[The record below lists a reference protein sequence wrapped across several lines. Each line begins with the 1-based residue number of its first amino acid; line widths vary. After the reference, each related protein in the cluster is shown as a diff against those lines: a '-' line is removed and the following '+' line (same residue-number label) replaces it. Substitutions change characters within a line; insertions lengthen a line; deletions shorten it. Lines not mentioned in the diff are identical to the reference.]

1 MQRILRI
8 LSVALVTAGLVIL
21 TDAAITLAWK
31 EPLSALYAQLQQ
43 DQARSELD
51 SLSADFLEGID
62 LSGTDDRRVARRL
75 ADAFEDELRNG
86 KPIGTIEAPSAGF
99 DYVIIQ
105 GTGTNSLQKGPG
117 HYPDTALPGQGRTIG
132 IAGHRT
138 TYGAPFR
145 KINQL
150 EDGDRITV
158 EMPYATFTYVVEK
171 SRIVEPTD
179 VEIVRDVGRERL
191 VLTACH
197 PLYSAAQRYAVF
209 GRLAAVRLPSEG

>member
-1 MQRILRI
+1 MQRVLRI
-8 LSVALVTAGLVIL
+8 LSVALVTAGFVIL
-21 TDAAITLAWK
+21 ADAAITLAWK
-31 EPLSALYAQLQQ
+31 EPVSALYSQLQQ

-51 SLSADFLEGID
+51 SLSADFLEGVN
-62 LSGTDDRRVARRL
+62 LNGADDRRVARRL
-75 ADAFEDELRNG
+75 ANDFEDELRNG
-86 KPIGTIEAPSAGF
+86 KPIGTIEAPAAGF

-105 GTGTNSLQKGPG
+105 GTDTSSLQKGPG
-117 HYPDTALPGQGRTIG
+117 HYPGTALPGQGRTIG

-150 EDGDRITV
+150 ETGDRITV
-158 EMPYATFTYVVEK
+158 EMPYATFVYVVEK
-171 SRIVEPTD
+171 SRIVEPTA
-179 VEIVRDVGRERL
+179 VEIVRNVGRERL

-209 GRLAAVRLPSEG
+209 GRLAEVNLAA